1 MNLASLILTA
11 FGTIILAGVGQLTW
25 YDITVWGKDIVLIF
39 FGSRTGE
46 AISLGIG
53 VRVIHYLLIGL
64 VLFLS
69 GIFAFLRKRRLGAN
83 GEPSSKLERD
93 ARTIDKL

>member
-1 MNLASLILTA
+1 MHAHPLLNLASLILTA

-53 VRVIHYLLIGL
+53 VRVIH
-64 VLFLS
+64 LFLS